1 MNYFADLVNKELDKK
16 YANMNKAEEI
26 CKALKIDYSQVLNIY
41 PYGSRIYGSTN
52 EFSDEDYVIV
62 YKSSL
67 LPSGAF
73 KDNAIS
79 SDDRMIQGTCYSR
92 AGFIDALNNYQIV
105 ALECTFLPDDLVV
118 QKKMSFPLKKLD
130 KKEMAKKL
138 ISIAS
143 ASWHNAILS
152 HKDNNILFAKKNIY
166 HALRILEF
174 GLQIKKHDKIID
186 YGVMNDFKRELDFRS
201 ADFHVRK
208 YFPRF
213 TELSEELKK

>member
-1 MNYFADLVNKELDKK
+1 MYTAQ
-16 YANMNKAEEI
+16 EI
-26 CKALKIDYSQVLNIY
+26 CTALKIDYDQILNIY
-41 PYGSRIYGSTN
+41 PYGSKVYGTAN
-52 EFSDEDYVIV
+52 ENSDDDFIIV
-62 YKSSL
+62 YKTSF

-79 SDDRMIQGTCYSR
+79 SEDRMIQGTCYSR

-138 ISIAS
+138 ITLAS

-166 HALRILEF
+166 HSLRILEF
-174 GLQIKKHDKIID
+174 GIQIKNHDKIAD
-186 YGVMNDFKRELDFRS
+186 YGVMNDFKRQLDFRT
-201 ADFHVRK
+201 ADFHVRN

>member
-1 MNYFADLVNKELDKK
+1 
-16 YANMNKAEEI
+16 MNKAEEI

-41 PYGSRIYGSTN
+41 PYGSKIYGTAN
-52 EFSDEDYVIV
+52 ENSDDDYVIV

-79 SDDRMIQGTCYSR
+79 SEDREIQGTCYSR
-92 AGFIDALNNYQIV
+92 AGFIDALNNYQIT
-105 ALECTFLPDDLVV
+105 ALECIFLPADKII
-118 QKKMSFPLKKLD
+118 QEKMKFPLKKLD

-138 ISIAS
+138 ITVAS

-174 GLQIKKHDKIID
+174 GIQIKKFDKIVD
-186 YGVMNDFKRELDFRS
+186 YSIMNDFKKELDFRS
-201 ADFHVRK
+201 ADFHVSAF
-208 YFPRF
+208 FPKF
-213 TELSEELKK
+213 TELSEILKR